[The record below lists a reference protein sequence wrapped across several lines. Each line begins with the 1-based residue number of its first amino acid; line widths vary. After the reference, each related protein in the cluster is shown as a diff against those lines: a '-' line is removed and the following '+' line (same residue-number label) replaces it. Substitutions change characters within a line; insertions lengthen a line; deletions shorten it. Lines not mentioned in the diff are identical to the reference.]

1 MMVIQG
7 EGQDSFGLIL
17 KFIKNKVEIF
27 PIYYS
32 WWSVGRVWDLT
43 TSLNVLTVK
52 AYNCNNVYFGPDL
65 PREVE
70 DREVEDRFFA

>member
-32 WWSVGRVWDLT
+32 
-43 TSLNVLTVK
+43 
-52 AYNCNNVYFGPDL
+52 
-65 PREVE
+65 
-70 DREVEDRFFA
+70 